1 MYTSSRSILWIVG
14 FSFGSNSTWKDVT
27 TSHSMSWLNQCTV
40 GLSPSNNCIR
50 EFRSFAPIFL
60 GNDCLRVRYLDISF
74 TFGTYIW
81 GRVEWR
87 QWRLKSQEIL
97 LRAGER
103 FCCTYLGRV
112 ECHMVL
118 CQCFFYHSPLYS
130 RCFITVLT
138 MSSLGKNLS
147 SPIFGVRSFLKQGW
161 CDILLSTW
169 LSIPGDVRDNDPIGP
184 EEDVGSLAIVGE
196 VLGSHWS
203 RKWHICEMWLEN
215 YV

>member
-27 TSHSMSWLNQCTV
+27 TSHSMFWPNQCTV

-74 TFGTYIW
+74 T

-87 QWRLKSQEIL
+87 QWQLKSQEIL

-103 FCCTYLGRV
+103 FCCAYLGRV

-118 CQCFFYHSPLYS
+118 CQCFFIIRLCIQGASSQYLQCPLLARTS
-130 RCFITVLT
+130 QV
-138 MSSLGKNLS
+138 
-147 SPIFGVRSFLKQGW
+147 Q
-161 CDILLSTW
+161 
-169 LSIPGDVRDNDPIGP
+169 
-184 EEDVGSLAIVGE
+184 SLASGH
-196 VLGSHWS
+196 S
-203 RKWHICEMWLEN
+203 
-215 YV
+215 